1 MVILSSGVS
10 LIHFILYHFVIETEY
25 KTMKVKVSVIEALL
39 FHRANKIS
47 LDTELFSVGTSI
59 SPIEAGAVIRF

>member
-25 KTMKVKVSVIEALL
+25 KTMKVKVSVIEAL